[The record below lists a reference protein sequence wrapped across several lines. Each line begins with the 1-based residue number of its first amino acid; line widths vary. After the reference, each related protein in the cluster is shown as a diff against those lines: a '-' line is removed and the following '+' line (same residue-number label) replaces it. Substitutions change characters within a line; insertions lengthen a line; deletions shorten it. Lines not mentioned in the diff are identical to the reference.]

1 MAYEY
6 DHDCPFEA
14 YITNLGKYNEGELVG
29 EWVKFPTTSED
40 LQKVFERIGIG
51 SKDDFGNPYE
61 EWFISDYDCY
71 VDGLYEILGEY
82 ESLDELNYLAS
93 KIDELD
99 EHDYNHFQAA
109 KQVSD
114 YTGSIKDLINLI
126 DNLDKYEI
134 YPGVE
139 NYADLG
145 HYYVNELG
153 MVELPDYL
161 VDYFD
166 YEAYGR
172 DMAINE
178 TGQLTDYGYVRDT
191 QETFTEYYDGNREN
205 IPDEYRIMVSMVP
218 DEKERKDMD
227 YESFKEVF
235 ADDIREKLG
244 ERGYE
249 DVTITFQNIEKANE
263 NYEAIT
269 VVPDGSVVGVNFNI
283 DNAFA
288 SYEHTQDYAG
298 VLAGATKVIADGL
311 DKAPEID
318 VNALMDYGNMKE
330 KLSIEVIS
338 AETNADLLDKIPHE
352 KIEDLAVVYRFEM
365 ESNVDER
372 TSILIT
378 NDMIERMGVSHE
390 QLRAD
395 ALENAP
401 EIRPAVIQGMNEIM
415 KEMMGPEV
423 YELLGIP
430 DETDEKMYVAS
441 VPDRNSG
448 AGVLAYQDF
457 MDQAAEKLGG
467 DFFILPSSIH
477 EIILVPDTG
486 DISAD
491 DLQAMVKEV
500 NATQVRPEE
509 KLTDNVYHYDSK
521 DHVFELA
528 EKFTE
533 RQQEKEAGIE
543 EKSEERGSVLKDIKD
558 KQKEAAVKQPVK
570 DAAEKS
576 AKSKGGEAL

>member
-6 DHDCPFEA
+6 GHDCPFEA

-40 LQKVFERIGIG
+40 LKKVFERIGIG

-71 VDGLYEILGEY
+71 VDGLYEMLGEY

-109 KQVSD
+109 MQVSD

-153 MVELPDYL
+153 MVDLPDYL

-244 ERGYE
+244 EIGYE

-269 VVPDGSVVGVNFNI
+269 VVPYGSVVGVNFNI

-288 SYEHTQDYAG
+288 SYEQTQDYAG

-352 KIEDLAVVYRFEM
+352 KLEDLAVVYRFEI

-378 NDMIERMGVSHE
+378 NDMIECMGVSHE
-390 QLRAD
+390 QLRED

-415 KEMMGPEV
+415 KKMMGAEV
-423 YELLGIP
+423 YEMLGFP
-430 DETDEKMYVAS
+430 DETDERMYVAS
-441 VPDRNSG
+441 VLDHNSG

-467 DFFILPSSIH
+467 DFFILPASIH
-477 EIILVPDTG
+477 EIILIPDIG

-491 DLQAMVKEV
+491 NLQAMVKEV

-533 RQQEKEAGIE
+533 RQQEKESGIE
-543 EKSEERGSVLKDIKD
+543 EKSEERGSVLKDLKD
-558 KQKEAAVKQPVK
+558 KQKKAAVKQPVK

>member
-1 MAYEY
+1 M
-6 DHDCPFEA
+6 
-14 YITNLGKYNEGELVG
+14 
-29 EWVKFPTTSED
+29 
-40 LQKVFERIGIG
+40 
-51 SKDDFGNPYE
+51 
-61 EWFISDYDCY
+61 
-71 VDGLYEILGEY
+71 VD
-82 ESLDELNYLAS
+82 
-93 KIDELD
+93 
-99 EHDYNHFQAA
+99 
-109 KQVSD
+109 
-114 YTGSIKDLINLI
+114 
-126 DNLDKYEI
+126 
-134 YPGVE
+134 
-139 NYADLG
+139 
-145 HYYVNELG
+145 
-153 MVELPDYL
+153 LPDYL

-205 IPDEYRIMVSMVP
+205 IPDEYRIMDFMVT

-249 DVTITFQNIEKANE
+249 AVTITFQNIEKANE

-338 AETNADLLDKIPHE
+338 AETNMDLLDKIPHE

-390 QLRAD
+390 QLRED

-415 KEMMGPEV
+415 KEMMGAEV
-423 YELLGIP
+423 YEMLGFP
-430 DETDEKMYVAS
+430 DETDERMYVAS
-441 VPDRNSG
+441 VPDNNSG

-457 MDQAAEKLGG
+457 MDQAAEKLEG
-467 DFFILPSSIH
+467 DFFILPASIH

-533 RQQEKEAGIE
+533 RQQEKESGIE
-543 EKSEERGSVLKDIKD
+543 EKSEERGSVLKDLKD

>member
-6 DHDCPFEA
+6 GHDCPFEA

-71 VDGLYEILGEY
+71 VDGLYEMLGEY

-99 EHDYNHFQAA
+99 EHDYNHFRAA
-109 KQVSD
+109 MQVSD
-114 YTGSIKDLINLI
+114 YTGSIKDVINLI

-153 MVELPDYL
+153 MVDLPDYL

-205 IPDEYRIMVSMVP
+205 IPDEYRVMVFMVP
-218 DEKERKDMD
+218 DEKERKNMD

-269 VVPDGSVVGVNFNI
+269 VVPYGSVVGVNFNI

-298 VLAGATKVIADGL
+298 VLAGATKVIVDGL

-338 AETNADLLDKIPHE
+338 AETNMDLLDKIPHE

-467 DFFILPSSIH
+467 DFFILPSSIN

-491 DLQAMVKEV
+491 DLQVMVKEV

-533 RQQEKEAGIE
+533 RQQEKESGIE
-543 EKSEERGSVLKDIKD
+543 EKSEERGSVLKDLKD
-558 KQKEAAVKQPVK
+558 KQKEAAVKQSVK

-576 AKSKGGEAL
+576 AKSKDGEAL

>member
-1 MAYEY
+1 M
-6 DHDCPFEA
+6 
-14 YITNLGKYNEGELVG
+14 
-29 EWVKFPTTSED
+29 
-40 LQKVFERIGIG
+40 
-51 SKDDFGNPYE
+51 
-61 EWFISDYDCY
+61 
-71 VDGLYEILGEY
+71 VD
-82 ESLDELNYLAS
+82 
-93 KIDELD
+93 
-99 EHDYNHFQAA
+99 
-109 KQVSD
+109 
-114 YTGSIKDLINLI
+114 
-126 DNLDKYEI
+126 
-134 YPGVE
+134 
-139 NYADLG
+139 
-145 HYYVNELG
+145 
-153 MVELPDYL
+153 LPDYL

-244 ERGYE
+244 EIGYE

-269 VVPDGSVVGVNFNI
+269 VVPYGSVVGVNFNI

-288 SYEHTQDYAG
+288 SYEQTQDYAG

-352 KIEDLAVVYRFEM
+352 KLEDLAVVYRFEM

-378 NDMIERMGVSHE
+378 NDMIECMGVSHE
-390 QLRAD
+390 QLRED

-415 KEMMGPEV
+415 KEMMGAEV
-423 YELLGIP
+423 YEMLGFP
-430 DETDEKMYVAS
+430 DETDERMYVAS
-441 VPDRNSG
+441 VPDNNSG

-467 DFFILPSSIH
+467 DFFILPASIH
-477 EIILVPDTG
+477 EIILIPDIG

-491 DLQAMVKEV
+491 NLQAMVKEV

-521 DHVFELA
+521 DHVLELA

-533 RQQEKEAGIE
+533 RQQEKESGIE
-543 EKSEERGSVLKDIKD
+543 EKSEESGSVLKDLKD
-558 KQKEAAVKQPVK
+558 KQKKAAVKQPVK